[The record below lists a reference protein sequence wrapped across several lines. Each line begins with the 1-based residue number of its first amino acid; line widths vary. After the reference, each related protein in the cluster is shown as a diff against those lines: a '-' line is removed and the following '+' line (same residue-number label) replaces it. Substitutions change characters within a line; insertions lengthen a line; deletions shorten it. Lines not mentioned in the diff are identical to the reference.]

1 MFKVYAVVFLPK
13 SLYTL
18 TRLLHKDWKTIDL
31 KTLIH
36 RLAARVSCRVFLGP
50 ELSDNAEWIDIDVTY
65 TENSMRVIYQ
75 LRSLHPI
82 FRPIAQ
88 WWMPALRVCRLQV
101 AKSREIINPLVQK
114 RLQKK
119 ANGEATEKTADI
131 ISWIDD
137 KARAKK
143 TKIDFAEL
151 QLFLSF
157 AAVHTTTEM
166 ISGLMCDLVENEHWI
181 SQIREEVVS
190 TLSKYGRKR
199 RCWLR

>member
-1 MFKVYAVVFLPK
+1 MNTEVEAVLMDMLGNVQ
-13 SLYTL
+13 
-18 TRLLHKDWKTIDL
+18 DWKTIDL